1 MGVKIFVN
9 ALLVLAIGVYFIPVE
24 NKKTREDIKDIPLV
38 VFENPKMYT
47 LSENTLSRVVNASRA
62 VKYQNRDEMFNAD
75 IIIKNEKA
83 KKDFLLD
90 KIKSDLIINHGDILT
105 FKGNVNYQR
114 DYFINLDTS
123 KLYYNTKDKIAY
135 NDVAYKGNYYKSTVD
150 GTDLYLD
157 SINSS
162 MKSKNVHFEIDMK
175 N

>member
-9 ALLVLAIGVYFIPVE
+9 ALLVFSIGVYFIPVE
-24 NKKTREDIKDIPLV
+24 NKKTKEDIKDIPLV
-38 VFENPKMYT
+38 VFEKPKMYT
-47 LSENTLSRVVNASRA
+47 LSKNTLSRVVDASHA
-62 VKYQNRDEMFNAD
+62 VKYQNRDEMFNAN
-75 IIIKNEKA
+75 IIIKNEKPQ
-83 KKDFLLD
+83 KGFLVE
-90 KIKSDLIINHGDILT
+90 KVKSDLIVNHGDILT

-135 NDVAYKGNYYKSTVD
+135 NDVAYEGNYYKSTVN

-157 SINSS
+157 MMNSS

>member
-47 LSENTLSRVVNASRA
+47 LSENTLSRVVNASHA
-62 VKYQNRDEMFNAD
+62 VKYQNRDEMFNAN
-75 IIIKNEKA
+75 IIIKNEKV
-83 KKDFLLD
+83 KKDFLVD

-157 SINSS
+157 SVNSS

>member
-9 ALLVLAIGVYFIPVE
+9 SLLLLALGVYFIPVE
-24 NKKTREDIKDIPLV
+24 NKKSKEDIKDIPLV
-38 VFENPKMYT
+38 VFEEPKMYT
-47 LSENTLSRVVNASRA
+47 LSQETLSRVVNAKHA
-62 VKYQNRDEMFNAD
+62 IKYQNRDEMFNAD
-75 IIIKNEKA
+75 IIIKNEKPQ
-83 KKDFLLD
+83 KGFLVE
-90 KIKSDLIINHGDILT
+90 KVKSDLIINHGDILT

-135 NDVAYKGNYYKSTVD
+135 NDVAYEGNYYKSTVK

-157 SINSS
+157 LINSS
-162 MKSKNVHFEIDMK
+162 MKSKDVHFEIDMK